1 MHKVDFSIKKVDFL
15 FLAIVL
21 AFNNVQPSHCRGISD
36 SYQVARTLTIA
47 DGLQSQ
53 DINDIFF
60 DDRGFAWIGTFGG
73 GLSRFDGESFITFSS
88 LTNPEIKSDYV
99 NQIVQDNFDRLW
111 VAGNRGVDV
120 IDLPTLRPVSFS
132 GDISRLLTGVLVNSI
147 IRSSD
152 GSIWYP
158 TKNKIFRISF
168 HDDGSKCQ
176 ADSLV
181 LGDSSPSGDVSLYDV
196 ENDGSV
202 WFVKNGTFHK
212 IISNTG
218 HGMSAI
224 DILPSVTLGEINKV
238 SSFLRKDEI
247 LWIGTTMGLCRINL
261 RTGVCHK
268 YWEDSLH
275 ATNGVSHNEITSL
288 CLSQEG
294 EVIVGTLAGVHV
306 YDSHNNEFS
315 EISSRHDC
323 FGNRILPGN
332 MVHSVVCR
340 GSWIWVGLEVKG
352 VTVLRKKSLSLV
364 NFSNDNVCSEA
375 LSNSPIRALHLDN
388 TGLLWLSSTKNGV
401 FACNLSSGE
410 DYSIDRIDGLA
421 DNVNAFCED
430 NRGRLWF
437 GTATGRT
444 GCCRIKGRKVINIT
458 PAWDPTANRDI
469 ADIFQMLFDEYN
481 DCIWILAYSGLYRYD
496 LKDNSMHCSCDDIH
510 YCFSGFI
517 DDESRLW
524 VSHSRGISIFDLKTM
539 EHTEPA
545 GAPMCLTMLQFE
557 DKVLLGTF
565 DQGVWIVGKKFTGNL
580 EVIEKYDVD
589 GGLCDNRVRGMA
601 VYGGILWVTTENG
614 LSRINLSSG
623 EASSYGRHDGLETM
637 AFCENSIAI
646 DKAGKVYLGRK
657 EGLSWIEPGYLFRNN
672 TLDSDIVISACISEG
687 KQKNLVYENGINI
700 HERDKDFSIIFSDL
714 SYNDYGIQY
723 QSRMDYNGNEWSPIY
738 GNRKFI
744 RLGRVPPGNHRIEIR
759 SVDSRGQELSN
770 AALSL
775 NVKPMFYKSW
785 WFILIDLIFA
795 ALSVMGFISWRTSS
809 LKKKKE
815 QLQEEVDKKTRI
827 LLEQKSVIEKELKVL
842 SEQNHLLL
850 KQNELLAGNKLL
862 TSNAKQTEDSR
873 FMKKAMS
880 TIRRMYKDSDLDV
893 NSFSEEMGMSRSVLN
908 EKIHA
913 AIGLSIAQFIR
924 DYRLNVAKEMIS
936 NGIQRDK
943 NISEIAYEVGFNDPK
958 YFTRCFTK
966 QFGIAPSD
974 LQKEQ
979 APKPEA

>member
-1 MHKVDFSIKKVDFL
+1 MDFL
-15 FLAIVL
+15 FLVIALVI
-21 AFNNVQPSHCRGISD
+21 NNVQPSHCRGISD

-53 DINDIFF
+53 DINDIIF

-88 LTNPEIKSDYV
+88 LTDPEIKSDYV
-99 NQIVQDNFDRLW
+99 NQIVQDNFERLW

-120 IDLPTLRPVSFS
+120 IDLTTLHPVSFS
-132 GDISRLLTGVLVNSI
+132 GDISRLQTGITVNSI

-158 TKNKIFRISF
+158 ARKMIVRISF
-168 HDDGSKCQ
+168 SDDGSKCQ

-181 LGDSSPSGDVSLYDV
+181 FNDSSPSGDVSLYDV

-202 WFVKNGTFHK
+202 WFVRNGKFHK
-212 IISNTG
+212 IISSTE
-218 HGMSAI
+218 HGLSAI
-224 DILPSVTLGEINKV
+224 SILPNVTLGELNKV
-238 SSFLRKDEI
+238 SSFLKKDET

-261 RTGVCHK
+261 RSGACHK
-268 YWEDSLH
+268 YWEDSLPS
-275 ATNGVSHNEITSL
+275 TNGVSHNEITSL

-294 EVIVGTLAGVHV
+294 EVIVGTLAGVYV
-306 YDSHNNEFS
+306 YDSHDNGFS

-340 GSWIWVGLEVKG
+340 DSRIWVGLEVKG
-352 VTVLRKKSLSLV
+352 ITVLRKKSLSLI

-375 LSNSPIRALHLDN
+375 LSNSPIRALHLDDN
-388 TGLLWLSSTKNGV
+388 GQLWLSSTKNGV
-401 FACNLSSGE
+401 FACDLSSNE

-421 DNVNAFCED
+421 DNVNTFCED

-437 GTATGRT
+437 GTASGQT
-444 GCCRIKGRKVINIT
+444 GCCRIKDRKVINIT
-458 PAWDPTANRDI
+458 PEWDSTANRDI
-469 ADIFQMLFDEYN
+469 SDIFQMLFDGNN
-481 DCIWILAYSGLYRYD
+481 DCIWILAISGLYRYG
-496 LKDNSMHCSCDDIH
+496 LNDNSMHCCCDDIRH
-510 YCFSGFI
+510 CFSGFI
-517 DDESRLW
+517 EDESRLW
-524 VSHSRGISIFDLKTM
+524 VSHSRGIRIFDLKTM
-539 EHTEPA
+539 EHTDLS
-545 GAPMCLTMLQFE
+545 GAPMCLSMLQHE
-557 DKVLLGTF
+557 DNVLLGTF
-565 DQGVWIVGKKFTGNL
+565 DKGVWIVGKKCTGSL
-580 EVIEKYDVD
+580 EVSGKYNVE
-589 GGLCDNRVRGMA
+589 GGLCDNRVRGMSI
-601 VYGGILWVTTENG
+601 YGSILWVTTENG
-614 LSRINLSSG
+614 LSRIDLNSG
-623 EASSYGRHDGLETM
+623 EANSYGRHDGLVTM
-637 AFCENSIAI
+637 AFCENSIATNRM
-646 DKAGKVYLGRK
+646 GKVYLGRK
-657 EGLSWIEPGYLFRNN
+657 EGLSWIEPGYLFRNS

-687 KQKNLVYENGINI
+687 KQENLVYENGISI
-700 HERDKDFSIIFSDL
+700 HERDEDFSVIFSDL

-723 QSRMDYNGNEWSPIY
+723 QSRMDYNWNEWSPIY

-744 RLGRVPPGNHRIEIR
+744 RLGKVPAGNHTIEIR
-759 SVDSRGQELSN
+759 SVDSRGQELSY

-775 NVKPMFYKSW
+775 DVKPLFYKSW
-785 WFILIDLIFA
+785 WFILIALSFA
-795 ALSVMGFISWRTSS
+795 AASVMSFTSWRTSS
-809 LKKKKE
+809 LQNKKK

-827 LLEQKSVIEKELKVL
+827 LLEQKSVIENELKVL

-850 KQNELLAGNKLL
+850 KQNEVLAGNKLL
-862 TSNAKQTEDSR
+862 TSNVKQTEDSR

-908 EKIHA
+908 EKIQA

-924 DYRLNVAKEMIS
+924 DYRLNVAKDMIA

-979 APKPEA
+979 APKQEA